1 MAKRRKTKTTYR
13 RRRVGAIGAGSISTF
28 GGIAAGAL
36 LARIVGSKLLAN
48 LDPKI
53 SSAVQVAAGVVLSGQ
68 KNPMIKA
75 VGFGMFGSGV
85 ISAGQSFNLI
95 AGINKSSYL
104 QPVNSEE
111 MPVISGYQGL
121 NYLGNPQGSPE
132 LQVISGIGNPQG
144 DPQMSVIAGMDD
156 NLCS

>member
-1 MAKRRKTKTTYR
+1 MAKRRKAKTTYR
-13 RRRVGAIGAGSISTF
+13 RRRVGAIATGSIATF

-48 LDPKI
+48 MDPKI
-53 SSAVQVAAGVVLSGQ
+53 SSAVQVAAGVLLAGQ
-68 KNPMIKA
+68 RSPMIKA

-85 ISAGQSFNLI
+85 ISAGQSFSLI

-104 QPVNSEE
+104 QPVAPDE
-111 MPVISGYQGL
+111 MSVISGYQGL
-121 NYLGNPQGSPE
+121 NYLGNPQQSPE
-132 LQVISGIGNPQG
+132 LQVISGIGNPAG
-144 DPQMSVIAGMDD
+144 DPQMSVIAGDD

>member
-1 MAKRRKTKTTYR
+1 MAKRRKKSPVR
-13 RRRVGAIGAGSISTF
+13 RRRVGAIGSGSIATF

-48 LDPKI
+48 MDPKI
-53 SSAVQVAAGVVLSGQ
+53 GAAVQLGAGVVLAGQ
-68 KNPMIKA
+68 RNPMIKA
-75 VGFGMFGSGV
+75 VGLGMFGSGV
-85 ISAGQSFNLI
+85 LSAGQSFNLI

-104 QPVNSEE
+104 QPVSPDE
-111 MPVISGYQGL
+111 MSVISGYQGL

-144 DPQMSVIAGMDD
+144 DPQMAVIAGDD
-156 NLCS
+156 SLCS